1 MPDRTSRGKGGEVA
15 SAGTVSLAM
24 LAGIALLST
33 GGPFGTDM
41 YLPSLPEITDDLGAT
56 ASLTQLTITSFM
68 VGMAVGQLVVG
79 PLSDR
84 AGRHRLLVAATTVGL
99 LASVVCALAPSIW
112 LFVAVR
118 FFQGA
123 AGGAAVTL
131 GRSMIA
137 DRLQGAAAA
146 AALSTMMIF
155 TSVAPIVAPVAGG
168 AVAGLAGWRA
178 VFWTLAGIA
187 VLQVV
192 VALLLP
198 ETHPAENRTEGAMMV
213 VYRRMAGLFRVGPY
227 VGHLVAFA
235 VGFGAFFAFVA
246 GSSFVMQEQFGLTA
260 SQFSLV
266 FAGNAVALVL
276 ANMVNARV
284 VAKVGPARMQ
294 AIGQALLFT
303 GGLGL
308 LLVALTVHSLLP
320 VIVFI
325 FVATVGTGLNLGNTT
340 ALAMDLA
347 PGRAGAASALL
358 GAGQFLAAGVVAPV
372 VGLGQDGLLTM
383 ATVMASC
390 AAVSVVGG
398 LYGRR
403 GRRGS
408 RQGAAPVTPPAA

>member
-1 MPDRTSRGKGGEVA
+1 MPDRTSRGKGG
-15 SAGTVSLAM
+15 SAPAAPAATVSLAM

-41 YLPSLPEITDDLGAT
+41 YLPSLPEITDDLGTT

-84 AGRHRLLVAATTVGL
+84 AGRHRLLVAATVVGL
-99 LASVVCALAPSIW
+99 VASVVCALAPSIW
-112 LFVAVR
+112 LFIVVR

-123 AGGAAVTL
+123 AGGAGVTL

-137 DRLQGAAAA
+137 DRLHGAAAA

-155 TSVAPIVAPVAGG
+155 TSVAPIVAPVVGG

-178 VFWTLAGIA
+178 VFWTLAAVA

-198 ETHPAENRTEGAMMV
+198 ETHPAGNRTEGAMLV

-235 VGFGAFFAFVA
+235 IGFGGFFAFVS
-246 GSSFVMQEQFGLTA
+246 GSSFVMQEQFGLTP

-276 ANMVNARV
+276 ANMVNARIV
-284 VAKVGPARMQ
+284 EKVGPARMQ
-294 AIGQALLFT
+294 AVGQGLLLC

-308 LLVALTVHSLLP
+308 LLTALTVHSLVP
-320 VIVFI
+320 VILFT

-372 VGLGQDGLLTM
+372 VGLGEDGLLTM

-390 AAVSVVGG
+390 AAVAVVGG
-398 LYGRR
+398 VYGRR
-403 GRRGS
+403 GARPR
-408 RQGAAPVTPPAA
+408 PVPGTPAG